1 MVENVH
7 LKNVPRINI
16 LYSID
21 SEMVE
26 WGIVHFSKYV
36 LYDISYTLPIYG
48 HDVLLYVN
56 NDMIL

>member
-36 LYDISYTLPIYG
+36 LYDISCITYIRPRCIA
-48 HDVLLYVN
+48 YVN